1 MDIYQPAPASNP
13 LEYTPPDPQ
22 RHQMLEDIARGM
34 SSDVVFPTS
43 FNTLARLHRALEDP
57 ALGLAQIGV
66 LILGD
71 PLVSARVLALAN
83 SAAYNP
89 TGSPIQNLHK
99 AVERL
104 GLQNVRMVALAVAA
118 RQMLLARD
126 AAFRGLGD
134 RIWAHSL
141 HTASAAY
148 VLAPRLSRVPPDEAL
163 LAGLLHNIGAF
174 YILYCGAQYK
184 ELVADPEL
192 MLQLLAEWHESV
204 GHTLAFALG
213 LPPPLA
219 DAILDQDQPHDWP
232 DPVRTLSNVVYV
244 ANQLAGGAACWQQR
258 PLELPADQAELRRGL
273 LDQFGDKIDAHHHTL
288 TAALA

>member
-1 MDIYQPAPASNP
+1 
-13 LEYTPPDPQ
+13 
-22 RHQMLEDIARGM
+22 MLEEIARGM

-43 FNTLARLHRALEDP
+43 FATLTRLHHALEDP
-57 ALGLAQIGV
+57 AIGLAQIGV
-66 LILGD
+66 LILSD
-71 PLVSARVLALAN
+71 PLVCARVLALAN

-89 TGSPIQNLHK
+89 SGNPIQNLQK

-104 GLQNVRMVALAVAA
+104 GLQNVRMVALAVAS

-141 HTASAAY
+141 QTASTAY
-148 VLAPRLSRVPPDEAL
+148 VLARRHSRVPPDEAL
-163 LAGLLHNIGAF
+163 LAGLIHNIGAF

-184 ELVADPEL
+184 ALVTDPAL
-192 MLQLLAEWHESV
+192 MLDLLAEWHESV

-213 LPPPLA
+213 LPPTLA
-219 DAILDQDQPHDWP
+219 DAILNQDQPHDWP
-232 DPVRTLSNVVYV
+232 EPILTLSDVVYV
-244 ANQLAGGAACWQQR
+244 ANQLAGGAAVWQQR
-258 PLELPADQAELRRGL
+258 PLELPAAQAQLRLSLIDRL
-273 LDQFGDKIDAHHHTL
+273 GDEIDAHHHTL